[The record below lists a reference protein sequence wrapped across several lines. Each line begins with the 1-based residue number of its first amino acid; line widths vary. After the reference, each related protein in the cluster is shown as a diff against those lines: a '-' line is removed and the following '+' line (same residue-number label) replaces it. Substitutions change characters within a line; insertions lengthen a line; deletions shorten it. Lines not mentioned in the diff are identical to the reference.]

1 MARLRHQAYRDAGNA
16 GAHLGGDPGSIAG
29 VTAEKRAEP
38 KVGGDHAV
46 GHSTLRG
53 IALKIVSVA
62 VFVGMSTCIK
72 AAGTVPAGQIVFF
85 RSFFAIFP
93 IIAFLAFRGKLG
105 TAFTTKRPFNH
116 VARGVV
122 GVGAMGL
129 GFFALTRLPLPEAI
143 TLNYAQPLL
152 VVVFSSIFLGEAI
165 RVYRWSAVAVGLVGV
180 LIVSWPELTLLR
192 SGAALGDQEV
202 LGVIAALTAAA
213 ISAVAML
220 LVRNLVQT
228 EKTATIVLWFSSTAS
243 VMSLLSLPF
252 GWQALTSGQTA
263 LLVAAG
269 FCGGLG
275 QILMT
280 AAYRHAEASV
290 VAPFEYTSMI
300 LGVVVGY
307 LVFGDVA
314 SLNMLVGGAIVVAA
328 GIFIIWRERQL
339 GLERTRTRKATP
351 PQG

>member
-1 MARLRHQAYRDAGNA
+1 MTAGRDNS
-16 GAHLGGDPGSIAG
+16 DN
-29 VTAEKRAEP
+29 T
-38 KVGGDHAV
+38 V
-46 GHSTLRG
+46 GHNTLTG
-53 IALKIVSVA
+53 IMLKIVSVA

-93 IIAFLAFRGKLG
+93 IIAFLAFKGNLG
-105 TAFTTKRPFNH
+105 TAFSTSRPFNH
-116 VARGVV
+116 IARGVV
-122 GVGAMGL
+122 GVCAMGL

-180 LIVSWPELTLLR
+180 LIISWPELTLLS
-192 SGAALGDQEV
+192 SGEALDDQEV
-202 LGVIAALTAAA
+202 LGVIAALIAAA

-220 LVRNLVQT
+220 LVRNLVQS
-228 EKTATIVLWFSSTAS
+228 ERTATIVLWFSVTAS
-243 VMSLLSLPF
+243 VMALLSLSF
-252 GWQALTSGQTA
+252 GWQALTPGQA
-263 LLVAAG
+263 VLLVAAG

-280 AAYRHAEASV
+280 SAYRHAEASV

-300 LGVVVGY
+300 LGVLVGY

-314 SLNMLVGGAIVVAA
+314 TLNTLTGGLIVVAA

-339 GLERTRTRKATP
+339 GLERTRTRKAAP
-351 PQG
+351 PQE

>member
-1 MARLRHQAYRDAGNA
+1 MLAAGDLA
-16 GAHLGGDPGSIAG
+16 G
-29 VTAEKRAEP
+29 E
-38 KVGGDHAV
+38 
-46 GHSTLRG
+46 HSTLTG
-53 IALKIVSVA
+53 ILLKIVSVA
-62 VFVGMSTCIK
+62 VFVGMSSCIK

-93 IIAFLAFRGKLG
+93 IIAFLAFQGKLG
-105 TAFTTKRPFNH
+105 TAFSTKRPLNH
-116 VARGVV
+116 IARGVV
-122 GVGAMGL
+122 GVCAMGL

-165 RVYRWSAVAVGLVGV
+165 RIYRWSAVAVGLVGV
-180 LIVSWPELTLLR
+180 LIISWPELTLLS
-192 SGAALGDQEV
+192 SGAALDDQEV
-202 LGVIAALTAAA
+202 LGVIAALIAAA
-213 ISAVAML
+213 ISAIAML
-220 LVRNLVQT
+220 LVRNLVQS
-228 EKTATIVLWFSSTAS
+228 ERTATIVLWFSVTAS
-243 VMSLLSLPF
+243 VMALLSLPF
-252 GWQALTSGQTA
+252 GWQALTPAQAG
-263 LLVAAG
+263 LLIAAG

-280 AAYRHAEASV
+280 SAYRHAEASV

-314 SLNMLVGGAIVVAA
+314 TINMLVGGMIVVAA

-339 GLERTRTRKATP
+339 GLERTRTRKAVAP
-351 PQG
+351 EG

>member
-1 MARLRHQAYRDAGNA
+1 VTAG
-16 GAHLGGDPGSIAG
+16 PGSPA
-29 VTAEKRAEP
+29 VAAS
-38 KVGGDHAV
+38 DHAV
-46 GHSTLRG
+46 GHDTLTG
-53 IALKIVSVA
+53 ITLKVMSVA

-93 IIAFLAFRGKLG
+93 IIAFLAFKGKLA

-116 VARGVV
+116 IARGVV
-122 GVGAMGL
+122 GVCAMGL
-129 GFFALTRLPLPEAI
+129 TFFALTRLPLPEAI

-180 LIVSWPELTLLR
+180 LIISWPELTLL
-192 SGAALGDQEV
+192 SSDEALDDQEV
-202 LGVIAALTAAA
+202 LGVVAALVAAA

-220 LVRNLVQT
+220 LVRNLVQS
-228 EKTATIVLWFSSTAS
+228 ERTATIVLWFSVTAS

-252 GWQALTSGQTA
+252 GWQALTPLQVA
-263 LLVAAG
+263 LLITAG

-280 AAYRHAEASV
+280 SAYRHAEASV

-307 LVFGDVA
+307 LVFGDIA
-314 SLNMLVGGAIVVAA
+314 TINTLAGGLIVVAA
-328 GIFIIWRERQL
+328 GLFIIWRERQL
-339 GLERTRTRKATP
+339 GLERTRTRKAAP
-351 PQG
+351 PEG

>member
-1 MARLRHQAYRDAGNA
+1 VSPA
-16 GAHLGGDPGSIAG
+16 
-29 VTAEKRAEP
+29 
-38 KVGGDHAV
+38 DHPS
-46 GHSTLRG
+46 GHNTLTG
-53 IALKIVSVA
+53 IMLKIVSVA
-62 VFVGMSTCIK
+62 VFVGMSSCIK

-85 RSFFAIFP
+85 RSFFAILP
-93 IIAFLAFRGKLG
+93 IIVFLAFQGKLS
-105 TAFTTKRPFNH
+105 TAFSTKRPLNH
-116 VARGVV
+116 IARGVV
-122 GVGAMGL
+122 GVCAMGL

-180 LIVSWPELTLLR
+180 LVISWPELTLLT

-202 LGVIAALTAAA
+202 LGVIAALVAAA

-220 LVRNLVQT
+220 LVRNLVQS
-228 EKTATIVLWFSSTAS
+228 EPTATIVLWFSVTAS
-243 VMSLLSLPF
+243 ILALLSLPF
-252 GWQALTSGQTA
+252 GWQALTPVQAA
-263 LLVAAG
+263 LLVVSG
-269 FCGGLG
+269 FCGGVA

-280 AAYRHAEASV
+280 AAYRHSEASV

-300 LGVVVGY
+300 LGIAVGY
-307 LVFGDVA
+307 LAFGDVPTVH
-314 SLNMLVGGAIVVAA
+314 MLIGGLIVVAA

-339 GLERTRTRKATP
+339 GLERARTRQATP

>member
-1 MARLRHQAYRDAGNA
+1 MTAGPGSPPATASGDAG
-16 GAHLGGDPGSIAG
+16 
-29 VTAEKRAEP
+29 
-38 KVGGDHAV
+38 
-46 GHSTLRG
+46 GHDTLTG
-53 IALKIVSVA
+53 IMFKIVSVA
-62 VFVGMSTCIK
+62 VFVGMQTCIK

-93 IIAFLAFRGKLG
+93 IIAFLAFRKELG

-116 VARGVV
+116 IARGLV
-122 GVGAMGL
+122 GVCAMGL

-180 LIVSWPELTLLR
+180 LIISWPELTLL
-192 SGAALGDQEV
+192 SSDEALDDQEV
-202 LGVIAALTAAA
+202 LGVIAALVAAA

-220 LVRNLVQT
+220 LVRNLVQS
-228 EKTATIVLWFSSTAS
+228 ERTATIVLWFSVTAS

-252 GWQALTSGQTA
+252 GWQALTPLQAA

-290 VAPFEYTSMI
+290 V
-300 LGVVVGY
+300 
-307 LVFGDVA
+307 
-314 SLNMLVGGAIVVAA
+314 
-328 GIFIIWRERQL
+328 
-339 GLERTRTRKATP
+339 
-351 PQG
+351 

>member
-1 MARLRHQAYRDAGNA
+1 MT
-16 GAHLGGDPGSIAG
+16 
-29 VTAEKRAEP
+29 V
-38 KVGGDHAV
+38 DHAA

-53 IALKIVSVA
+53 ITLKIVSVA
-62 VFVGMSTCIK
+62 VFVGMQTCIK
-72 AAGTVPAGQIVFF
+72 AAGGVPAGQIVFF

-93 IIAFLAFRGKLG
+93 IIAFLAFKGELA

-116 VARGVV
+116 IARGLV

-152 VVVFSSIFLGEAI
+152 VVVFSSVFLGETI
-165 RVYRWSAVAVGLVGV
+165 RVYRWSAVVVGLAGV
-180 LIVSWPELTLLR
+180 LVISWPELTLLN
-192 SGAALGDQEV
+192 SDQGLDDQEV
-202 LGVIAALTAAA
+202 LGVLAALIAAA
-213 ISAVAML
+213 ISAVAMP

-243 VMSLLSLPF
+243 VLSLFTLPF
-252 GWQALTSGQTA
+252 GWQALTPLQAA
-263 LLVAAG
+263 LLVFAG

-307 LVFGDVA
+307 FVFGDVT
-314 SLNMLVGGAIVVAA
+314 SLNTLIGGVIVVAA

-339 GLERTRTRKATP
+339 GLERTRTRTAAP

>member
-1 MARLRHQAYRDAGNA
+1 MSPA
-16 GAHLGGDPGSIAG
+16 
-29 VTAEKRAEP
+29 
-38 KVGGDHAV
+38 DHPD
-46 GHSTLRG
+46 GHNTLTG
-53 IALKIVSVA
+53 IMLKIVSVA
-62 VFVGMSTCIK
+62 VFVGMSSCIK

-93 IIAFLAFRGKLG
+93 IIVFLAFQKKLG
-105 TAFTTKRPFNH
+105 TAFSTKRPLNH
-116 VARGVV
+116 IARGVV
-122 GVGAMGL
+122 GVCAMGL

-180 LIVSWPELTLLR
+180 LVISWPELTLLS

-202 LGVIAALTAAA
+202 LGVIAALVAAA

-220 LVRNLVQT
+220 LVRNLVQS
-228 EKTATIVLWFSSTAS
+228 EPTATIVLWFSVTAS
-243 VMSLLSLPF
+243 VLALLSLPF
-252 GWQALTSGQTA
+252 GWQALTPVQAA
-263 LLVAAG
+263 LLVVSG
-269 FCGGLG
+269 FCGGVA

-300 LGVVVGY
+300 LGIAVGY
-307 LVFGDVA
+307 LAFGDVPTVH
-314 SLNMLVGGAIVVAA
+314 MLIGGLIVVAA

-339 GLERTRTRKATP
+339 GLERARTRQATP

>member
-1 MARLRHQAYRDAGNA
+1 MTAG
-16 GAHLGGDPGSIAG
+16 PGNPAVAASN
-29 VTAEKRAEP
+29 
-38 KVGGDHAV
+38 HAV
-46 GHSTLRG
+46 GHNALTG
-53 IALKIVSVA
+53 IMLKVMSVA
-62 VFVGMSTCIK
+62 VFVAMSTCIK
-72 AAGTVPAGQIVFF
+72 AAGIVPAGQIVFF

-93 IIAFLAFRGKLG
+93 IIAFLAFKGKLA
-105 TAFTTKRPFNH
+105 TAFTTKRPLNH
-116 VARGVV
+116 IARGLV
-122 GVGAMGL
+122 GVCAMGL
-129 GFFALTRLPLPEAI
+129 TFFALTRLPLPEAI

-180 LIVSWPELTLLR
+180 LIISWPELTLLT
-192 SGAALGDQEV
+192 SDEALDDQEV
-202 LGVIAALTAAA
+202 LGVAAALVAAA
-213 ISAVAML
+213 ISAIAML
-220 LVRNLVQT
+220 LVRNLVQS
-228 EKTATIVLWFSSTAS
+228 ERTATIVLWFSVTAS

-252 GWQALTSGQTA
+252 GWQVLTPLQAG
-263 LLVAAG
+263 LLVTAG

-314 SLNMLVGGAIVVAA
+314 SINTLIGGVIVVAA
-328 GIFIIWRERQL
+328 GLFIIWRERQL
-339 GLERTRTRKATP
+339 GLERTRTRKAALP
-351 PQG
+351 EG

>member
-1 MARLRHQAYRDAGNA
+1 MSPTDHP
-16 GAHLGGDPGSIAG
+16 GG
-29 VTAEKRAEP
+29 
-38 KVGGDHAV
+38 HN
-46 GHSTLRG
+46 TLTG
-53 IALKIVSVA
+53 IMLKIVSVA
-62 VFVGMSTCIK
+62 VFVGMSSCIK

-93 IIAFLAFRGKLG
+93 IIIFLAFQGKLG
-105 TAFTTKRPFNH
+105 TAFSTKRPLNH
-116 VARGVV
+116 IARGVV
-122 GVGAMGL
+122 GVCAMGL

-180 LIVSWPELTLLR
+180 VVISWPELTLLS

-202 LGVIAALTAAA
+202 LGVIAALVAAA

-220 LVRNLVQT
+220 LVRNLVQS
-228 EKTATIVLWFSSTAS
+228 EPTATIVLWFSVTAS
-243 VMSLLSLPF
+243 VLALLSLPF
-252 GWQALTSGQTA
+252 GWQALTPVQAG
-263 LLVAAG
+263 LLVVSG
-269 FCGGLG
+269 FCGGVA

-300 LGVVVGY
+300 LGIAVGY
-307 LVFGDVA
+307 LAFGDVPTVH
-314 SLNMLVGGAIVVAA
+314 MLIGGLIVVAA

-339 GLERTRTRKATP
+339 GLERARTRQATP

>member
-1 MARLRHQAYRDAGNA
+1 VNPTDHP
-16 GAHLGGDPGSIAG
+16 GAHN
-29 VTAEKRAEP
+29 
-38 KVGGDHAV
+38 
-46 GHSTLRG
+46 TLTG
-53 IALKIVSVA
+53 IMLKIVSVA
-62 VFVGMSTCIK
+62 VFVGMSSCIK

-93 IIAFLAFRGKLG
+93 IIVLLAFQGKLG
-105 TAFTTKRPFNH
+105 TAFSTKRPLNH
-116 VARGVV
+116 IARGVV
-122 GVGAMGL
+122 GVCAMGL

-180 LIVSWPELTLLR
+180 LVISWPELTLLG

-202 LGVIAALTAAA
+202 LGVIAALVAAA

-220 LVRNLVQT
+220 LVRNLVQS
-228 EKTATIVLWFSSTAS
+228 EPTATIVLWFSVTAS
-243 VMSLLSLPF
+243 VLALLSLPF
-252 GWQALTSGQTA
+252 GWQALTPMQAG
-263 LLVAAG
+263 LLVVSG
-269 FCGGLG
+269 FCGGVA

-300 LGVVVGY
+300 LGIAVGY
-307 LVFGDVA
+307 LAFGDVPTVH
-314 SLNMLVGGAIVVAA
+314 MLIGGLIVVAA

-339 GLERTRTRKATP
+339 GLERARARQATP

>member
-1 MARLRHQAYRDAGNA
+1 MTAG
-16 GAHLGGDPGSIAG
+16 PGSNA
-29 VTAEKRAEP
+29 VTA
-38 KVGGDHAV
+38 GGHAG
-46 GHSTLRG
+46 GHNTLTG
-53 IALKIVSVA
+53 ITLKIISVA
-62 VFVGMSTCIK
+62 VFVGMQTCIK
-72 AAGTVPAGQIVFF
+72 AAGTVPAGEIVFF

-93 IIAFLAFRGKLG
+93 IIAFLAFKGKLG

-116 VARGVV
+116 IARGLV
-122 GVGAMGL
+122 GVCAMGL

-180 LIVSWPELTLLR
+180 LIISWPELTLL
-192 SGAALGDQEV
+192 SSDEALDDQEV
-202 LGVIAALTAAA
+202 LGVIAALVAAA

-220 LVRNLVQT
+220 LVRNLVQS
-228 EKTATIVLWFSSTAS
+228 ERTATIVLWFSVTAS

-252 GWQALTSGQTA
+252 GWQALTPLQAA

-280 AAYRHAEASV
+280 SAYRHAEASV

-314 SLNMLVGGAIVVAA
+314 TLNMLIGGLIVVAA

-339 GLERTRTRKATP
+339 GLERTRTRKATL

>member
-1 MARLRHQAYRDAGNA
+1 M
-16 GAHLGGDPGSIAG
+16 
-29 VTAEKRAEP
+29 
-38 KVGGDHAV
+38 
-46 GHSTLRG
+46 
-53 IALKIVSVA
+53 LKIVSVA
-62 VFVGMSTCIK
+62 VFVGMSSCIK

-93 IIAFLAFRGKLG
+93 IILFLAFQGKLG
-105 TAFTTKRPFNH
+105 TAFSTKRPLNH
-116 VARGVV
+116 IARGVV
-122 GVGAMGL
+122 GVCAMGL

-180 LIVSWPELTLLR
+180 LVISWPELTLLS

-202 LGVIAALTAAA
+202 LGVIAALVAAA

-220 LVRNLVQT
+220 LVRNLVQS
-228 EKTATIVLWFSSTAS
+228 EPTATIVLWFSVTAS
-243 VMSLLSLPF
+243 VLALLSLPF
-252 GWQALTSGQTA
+252 GWQALTPVQAG
-263 LLVAAG
+263 LLVVSG
-269 FCGGLG
+269 FCGGVA

-300 LGVVVGY
+300 LGIAVGY
-307 LVFGDVA
+307 LAFGDVPTVH
-314 SLNMLVGGAIVVAA
+314 MLIGGLIVVAA

-339 GLERTRTRKATP
+339 GLERARTRQATP